1 MTYEQMFTLSLFFWS
16 FVYGLMF
23 KSSPSRIIVTIMPS
37 KAPPPEVFEKD
48 YE

>member
-16 FVYGLMF
+16 FVYGLTF
-23 KSSPSRIIVTIMPS
+23 KSSSSRTIVSIRPT
-37 KAPPPEVFEKD
+37 KAPPSEVFEKD

>member
-16 FVYGLMF
+16 FVYGLTF
-23 KSSPSRIIVTIMPS
+23 KSSPRVIFVSIKPS
-37 KAPPPEVFEKD
+37 KAPAPEMFEKD